1 MIKIKGIKEV
11 NPTKDLGAWGEIK
24 KFHKTGMGKAMI
36 WGGVGGLAIKAA
48 LGYGLYKAG
57 QSSGRKKQVKEHK
70 TTYLKPGGKYEY
82 KVTSYKKE
90 PKKYMAG

>member
-1 MIKIKGIKEV
+1 MAVKIKGIKEV
-11 NPTKDLGAWGEIK
+11 NPVQDLGAWGEIK

-57 QSSGRKKQVKEHK
+57 QSSAKKKQQ
-70 TTYLKPGGKYEY
+70 
-82 KVTSYKKE
+82 
-90 PKKYMAG
+90 PKKYTTG

>member
-1 MIKIKGIKEV
+1 MAKKTKIKEPGVWDEF
-11 NPTKDLGAWGEIK
+11 K

-36 WGGVGGLAIKAA
+36 WGGVAGLAIKGA

-57 QSSGRKKQVKEHK
+57 QAKGRKEQ
-70 TTYLKPGGKYEY
+70 
-82 KVTSYKKE
+82 

>member
-36 WGGVGGLAIKAA
+36 WGGVAGLAIKGA

-57 QSSGRKKQVKEHK
+57 QSSGKKQQ
-70 TTYLKPGGKYEY
+70 
-82 KVTSYKKE
+82 
-90 PKKYMAG
+90 PKKYMTG

>member
-1 MIKIKGIKEV
+1 MAVKIKGIKEV

-57 QSSGRKKQVKEHK
+57 QSSARKKQQ
-70 TTYLKPGGKYEY
+70 
-82 KVTSYKKE
+82 

>member
-11 NPTKDLGAWGEIK
+11 NPVKDLGAWGEIK

-36 WGGVGGLAIKAA
+36 WGGVTGLAIKGA

-57 QSSGRKKQVKEHK
+57 QSSAKKKQQ
-70 TTYLKPGGKYEY
+70 
-82 KVTSYKKE
+82 S
-90 PKKYMAG
+90 KKYMAG

>member
-1 MIKIKGIKEV
+1 MVAKIKGIKEV
-11 NPTKDLGAWGEIK
+11 NPVKDLGAWGEVK

-36 WGGVGGLAIKAA
+36 WGGVAGLAIKGA

-57 QSSGRKKQVKEHK
+57 QSKGRKEQ
-70 TTYLKPGGKYEY
+70 
-82 KVTSYKKE
+82 

>member
-1 MIKIKGIKEV
+1 MAVKIKGIKEV
-11 NPTKDLGAWGEIK
+11 NPVKDLGAWGEIK

-36 WGGVGGLAIKAA
+36 WGGATGLAIKAA

-57 QSSGRKKQVKEHK
+57 QSSGKKQQ
-70 TTYLKPGGKYEY
+70 
-82 KVTSYKKE
+82 